1 MWGVGGARLLPAL
14 VLLLGGYMKGWEF
27 FVLFFDGIKTLR
39 EMDGGNNPRAQT
51 ERKSS
56 AIAQSA
62 MIRMEIR
69 RSISTRRKFLAV
81 TLSLCD
87 SAGFPGS
94 KIGADRKSEGEVFVS
109 VREKSALAFTEF
121 SRRAAGARRVC
132 VLCVEVSFSLK

>member
-62 MIRMEIR
+62 MICLKECQHF
-69 RSISTRRKFLAV
+69 STR
-81 TLSLCD
+81 
-87 SAGFPGS
+87 
-94 KIGADRKSEGEVFVS
+94 
-109 VREKSALAFTEF
+109 
-121 SRRAAGARRVC
+121 
-132 VLCVEVSFSLK
+132 